1 MSGPRLAALRP
12 LALRLAALRPP
23 QVRLGLAATFAA
35 REMRGGIKAFR
46 VFLACLALGVGAVA
60 AVGSVKTAISEGL
73 AREGRAILGG
83 DAELEFTYRMPTA
96 EERAWMEARAT
107 AVSETVDFRSMAV
120 ADSALTGATERGL
133 TQLRGVDAAYPL
145 VGAVE
150 LEPAMPLSEA
160 LGPRDGRYG
169 VVMEPLLLDRLGV
182 SVGDT
187 VRLGEAT
194 YAVRAALLR
203 APDAAAGG
211 FALGPR
217 TLVLTEG
224 LEGSGL
230 LQPGSLYEAEVRLTL
245 PEDANLSAMEARLAR
260 DFPDA
265 GIRWRDRTAA
275 APGVERFVDR
285 IGSFLVL
292 VGLAALAVGGV
303 GVSAAVRSYLEE
315 KTETIAT
322 LKTLGASGDEIFAIY
337 LMQIGALALLG
348 VGIGLALGGGLPALL
363 GPVFADALPVP
374 ALFDVYAWPMV
385 EAAVYG
391 LLTAL
396 LFALWP
402 LARAREVRAAGLF
415 RDIVAPAAAWP
426 AKRFLWIIGGVA
438 ATLALAAVAL
448 SGAALFAAWFVAGVI
463 AALAVLFLAARL
475 VRWGAGRLAR
485 ARLARGRPALR
496 LALASVGGPGGETA
510 GAVLSLGL
518 GLTVLAAIGQV
529 DFNLRNL
536 IDTEL
541 PDRAPAFFFVDIQN
555 AQLAPF
561 LETARAVEGF
571 ESVETAPMLRGVI
584 TRLDGVSAR
593 EAAIDPEGAWVLRG
607 DRGVTY
613 SADTPP
619 GAELVEGDWWAE
631 DYSGPPLV
639 SFSAEHA
646 ALLGLE
652 IGDTVTVNVLGREIT
667 GEIANTRVV
676 DFSDMGINFLMAFD
690 PGAFAGAPHTH
701 IATVYADESAE
712 GTLLREVSTAF
723 PNVTAIRVRD
733 AIERVSDGLGQ
744 IAAAARWGAAVTL
757 LTGLVVLLGAAA
769 AGERRRTYEAAVLK
783 TLGAARARILSS
795 FAIRAGVT
803 GAAAGLVAILFGAA
817 AAWAVITFVME
828 GTFRFEPV
836 SALAIVVGGAAASL
850 GAGLAFALR
859 PLAARPARVLRAR
872 E

>member
-1 MSGPRLAALRP
+1 MTRLDHIRRP
-12 LALRLAALRPP
+12 ALRLPDIRF
-23 QVRLGLAATFAA
+23 GLAAKFAA

-73 AREGRAILGG
+73 EREGRAILGG
-83 DAELEFTYRMPTA
+83 DAELEFTYRTPTEA
-96 EERAWMEARAT
+96 ERAWMAARAL
-107 AVSETVDFRSMAV
+107 AVSETIDFRSMVV
-120 ADSALTGATERGL
+120 ADSPATGQTERGL
-133 TQLRGVDAAYPL
+133 TQVRAIDSAYPL
-145 VGAVE
+145 VGSVE
-150 LEPAMPLSEA
+150 LAPAIPLSEA
-160 LGPRDGRYG
+160 LAARDGRYG
-169 VVMEPLLLDRLGV
+169 VVLEPLLIDRLGV
-182 SVGDT
+182 SIGEE
-187 VRLGEAT
+187 VRLGSRT
-194 YAVRAALLR
+194 YELRAALER
-203 APDAAAGG
+203 VPDAAAGG

-230 LQPGSLYEAEVRLTL
+230 LQPGSLYEAEVRITL
-245 PEDANLSAMEARLAR
+245 PEDANLAALESELAE

-275 APGVERFVDR
+275 APGVERFVER

-337 LMQIGALALLG
+337 LLQIGALALLG
-348 VGIGLALGGGLPALL
+348 VGLGLGLGGGLPAIL

-374 ALFDVYAWPMV
+374 ALFDVYAGPMV
-385 EAAVYG
+385 EAAIYG

-415 RDIVAPAAAWP
+415 RDIVSPASEWP

-438 ATLALAAVAL
+438 ATLALAAVVL

-463 AALAVLFLAARL
+463 AALAVLFVAARL
-475 VRWGAGRLAR
+475 VRWSAGKLAR
-485 ARLARGRPALR
+485 SRFARGRPALR

-555 AQLAPF
+555 DQLQPF
-561 LETARAVEGF
+561 LETARGVDGF
-571 ESVETAPMLRGVI
+571 ESVETAPMLRGII
-584 TRLDGVSAR
+584 TKLDGVPAR
-593 EAAIDPEGAWVLRG
+593 EAEIDPEGAWILRG

-613 SADTPP
+613 SATTPP
-619 GAELVEGDWWAE
+619 GAELVEGSWWAA
-631 DYSGPPLV
+631 DHSGEPLV

-646 ALLGLE
+646 ELLGLE
-652 IGDTVTVNVLGREIT
+652 IGDTVTVNILGREIT
-667 GEIANTRVV
+667 GTIANTRVV

-701 IATVYADESAE
+701 IATVYAEAAAE
-712 GTLLREVSTAF
+712 GALLRAVSTAF

-733 AIERVSDGLGQ
+733 AIDRVSDGLGQ

-757 LTGLVVLLGAAA
+757 LTGLVVLLGASA

-803 GAAAGLVAILFGAA
+803 GAAAGAVAILFGAA

-828 GTFRFEPV
+828 GQYRFEPA
-836 SALAIVVGGAAASL
+836 SALMIVLGGAAASL
-850 GAGLAFALR
+850 LAGLAFALR